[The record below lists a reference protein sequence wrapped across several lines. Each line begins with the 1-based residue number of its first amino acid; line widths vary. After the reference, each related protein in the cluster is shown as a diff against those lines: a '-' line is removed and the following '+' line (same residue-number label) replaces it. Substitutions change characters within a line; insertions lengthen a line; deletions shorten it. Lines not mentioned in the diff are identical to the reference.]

1 MQIPCIIMRSNYE
14 QMMSEESHHIVITV
28 NKQIHFIYLLYIDK
42 VYLNSECFIT
52 NMHLEIPGQ
61 LMWEAPYGT
70 SYG

>member
-28 NKQIHFIYLLYIDK
+28 IKQIHFIYLLYIDK

-61 LMWEAPYGT
+61 LMIEAPYGT